1 MDEADQKEHKMSII
15 QDRLMD
21 ISMNLCANM
30 QCLAEPEAI
39 KQLEDRRV
47 RAGHGVL
54 IHLWQ
59 FERGRSP

>member
-30 QCLAEPEAI
+30 RRLAVAEAI

-47 RAGHGVL
+47 
-54 IHLWQ
+54 
-59 FERGRSP
+59 